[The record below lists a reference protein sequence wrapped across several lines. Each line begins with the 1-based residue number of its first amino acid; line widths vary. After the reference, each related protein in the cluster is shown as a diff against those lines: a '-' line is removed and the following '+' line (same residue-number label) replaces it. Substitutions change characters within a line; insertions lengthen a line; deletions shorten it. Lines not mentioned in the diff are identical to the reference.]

1 MKFLFSFLLFLSC
14 VFNTKAQTNHK
25 IKNGN
30 DVITAMHKAYAGDKW
45 YRYFTFSQ
53 ESHMYKD
60 GKEEKM
66 EVWHEAA
73 TFPGKLLIKFKTK
86 DSKDG
91 VIFANHMVYGF
102 AEGKEPVSKP
112 RIHDL
117 LIAAFDVYFLKPEVT
132 AHLFDSLGYN
142 LNKTREDIFD
152 GRKVYVVGADKND
165 STSNQFWIDA
175 ERMYLHRIIYK
186 QGKGVSDCVFGNYQK
201 IQNYWVAKTVSF
213 KQDGVLVMV
222 ENYFDIK
229 FPKTLSADL
238 FDPKKFNEVKLD

>member
-1 MKFLFSFLLFLSC
+1 MSIGL
-14 VFNTKAQTNHK
+14 NTQSQTK
-25 IKNGN
+25 ITIKTGN
-30 DVITAMHKAYAGDKW
+30 DLITAMHKAYVGNKW
-45 YRYFTFSQ
+45 YKYFTFSQ
-53 ESHMYKD
+53 ESHFYKD

-91 VIFANHMVYGF
+91 VLFTNHMVYGF
-102 AEGKEPVSKP
+102 AEGKESVAKP

-165 STSNQFWIDA
+165 TTSNQFWIDA

-186 QGKGVSDCVFGNYQK
+186 QGKGVNDCVFSDYEK
-201 IQNYWVAKTVSF
+201 IKNYWVAKTVSF
-213 KQDGVLVMV
+213 KQDGILAMK

-229 FPKTLSADL
+229 FPKTLSAEL
-238 FDPKKFNEVKLD
+238 FDPKKFNEVKLE

>member
-1 MKFLFSFLLFLSC
+1 MKFLFTSLLLLCIGSKIQSQ
-14 VFNTKAQTNHK
+14 TKTTFK
-25 IKNGN
+25 TGN

-45 YRYFTFSQ
+45 YKYFTFSQ
-53 ESHMYKD
+53 ESHFYKD

-86 DSKDG
+86 DSKNG
-91 VIFANHMVYGF
+91 VLFANHMVYGF
-102 AEGKEPVSKP
+102 AEGKEMVARPG
-112 RIHDL
+112 IHDL

-132 AHLFDSLGYN
+132 AHLFDSLGYD
-142 LNKTREDIFD
+142 LTKTREDIFN

-186 QGKGVSDCVFGNYQK
+186 QGKGVNNCVFSNYQK
-201 IQNYWVAKTVSF
+201 IKGYWVAKTVSF
-213 KQDGVLVMV
+213 KQDGVLAMI

-229 FPKTLSADL
+229 FPKELSGDL